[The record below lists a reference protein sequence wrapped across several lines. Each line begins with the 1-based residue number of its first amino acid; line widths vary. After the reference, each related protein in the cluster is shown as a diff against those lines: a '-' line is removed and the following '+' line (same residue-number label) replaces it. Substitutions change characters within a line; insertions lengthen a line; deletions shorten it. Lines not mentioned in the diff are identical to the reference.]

1 MPRLIEA
8 KLRISTSMGRVQSAV
23 AACRRHTAH
32 RGQGVVLGPR
42 LPVSSNPVAAY
53 NWLCT
58 RAGMYS
64 GSTAASVTTAVNLLV
79 NCTAII
85 GLPVDFFF
93 MEYRLS
99 SSGSA
104 ELPVWWA

>member
-1 MPRLIEA
+1 MVWLIEA
-8 KLRISTSMGRVQSAV
+8 KLCIVIVMEMVRDAA
-23 AACRRHTAH
+23 AACRRHAAH

-64 GSTAASVTTAVNLLV
+64 GSTAASVMTAVNLLV

-104 ELPVWWA
+104 ELPVWWV

>member
-32 RGQGVVLGPR
+32 RGQ
-42 LPVSSNPVAAY
+42 
-53 NWLCT
+53 
-58 RAGMYS
+58 GMYS

-104 ELPVWWA
+104 ELPVWWV